1 MFDGG
6 IMNNT
11 ITYDVAII
19 GAGIT
24 GACIAR
30 ELAKTS
36 AKIALIEK
44 ENDVACGSSKAN
56 SAIVH
61 GGFDPVPGTL
71 MARLNVRG
79 SELYPELAKKLHFD
93 YENNGSLVIAFDEQG
108 RTLLN
113 TLLERGK
120 KNGVK
125 DLRIVESEELH
136 DMEPNLGDNS
146 LAALYSP
153 TAGIMC
159 PYKATWAFAES
170 AVINGAEFFRN
181 TAVHAIEKTDG
192 VFVLRTGHGE
202 IRAKYVVNAAG
213 IFADKVSAMAGA
225 RKFVI
230 MQRRGEYC
238 LLDNNCKSL
247 VNHTLFQTPTAL
259 GKGVLVTQT
268 VDGNILIGPS
278 ADDQSGDMDGYTG
291 TTAVS
296 QADVLAKASLTI
308 PDIPRGNIIN
318 SFAGIRA
325 IACETDE
332 NGNAGES
339 LEDFIIEEDANVKGF
354 INASGICSPG
364 LSAAPATAEYVAEL
378 LKRAGL
384 DVKKND
390 NFIEERKG
398 ITAFHT
404 ADIATRLK
412 LIKEDPLYGQIICRC
427 ETVTEA
433 EIVQAIRSPLGALDV
448 DGIKRRTRAGMG
460 RCQSGFCSPR
470 VTEILSREAHIPMT
484 SVTKKGGA
492 SFMLA
497 GKTRDFSDDESMQGA
512 KR

>member
-1 MFDGG
+1 
-6 IMNNT
+6 MNSR

-79 SELYPELAKKLHFD
+79 SELYPELAKKLNFD

-108 RTLLN
+108 RALLN
-113 TLLERGK
+113 TLLDRGR

-230 MQRRGEYC
+230 KQRRGEYC

-339 LEDFIIEEDANVKGF
+339 VEDFIIEEDANVKGF

-378 LKRAGL
+378 LKSAGL
-384 DVKKND
+384 DVKKRD
-390 NFIEERKG
+390 DFIEERKG

-484 SVTKKGGA
+484 SVTKKGGS

>member
-1 MFDGG
+1 
-6 IMNNT
+6 
-11 ITYDVAII
+11 
-19 GAGIT
+19 
-24 GACIAR
+24 
-30 ELAKTS
+30 
-36 AKIALIEK
+36 
-44 ENDVACGSSKAN
+44 
-56 SAIVH
+56 
-61 GGFDPVPGTL
+61 
-71 MARLNVRG
+71 
-79 SELYPELAKKLHFD
+79 
-93 YENNGSLVIAFDEQG
+93 
-108 RTLLN
+108 
-113 TLLERGK
+113 
-120 KNGVK
+120 
-125 DLRIVESEELH
+125 
-136 DMEPNLGDNS
+136 
-146 LAALYSP
+146 
-153 TAGIMC
+153 
-159 PYKATWAFAES
+159 
-170 AVINGAEFFRN
+170 
-181 TAVHAIEKTDG
+181 
-192 VFVLRTGHGE
+192 
-202 IRAKYVVNAAG
+202 
-213 IFADKVSAMAGA
+213 MAGA
-225 RKFVI
+225 RRFVI
-230 MQRRGEYC
+230 KQRRGEYC

-278 ADDQSGDMDGYTG
+278 ADDQSGDMNGYTG
-291 TTAVS
+291 TTAAS

-325 IACETDE
+325 IACEADE

-339 LEDFIIEEDANVKGF
+339 VEDFIIEEDANVKGF

-378 LKRAGL
+378 LKSAGL
-384 DVKKND
+384 AVKNRND
-390 NFIEERKG
+390 FIEERKG

-404 ADIATRLK
+404 ADIAMRLK

-497 GKTRDFSDDESMQGA
+497 GKTRDFSDDESMRGA

>member
-1 MFDGG
+1 
-6 IMNNT
+6 MNSR

-79 SELYPELAKKLHFD
+79 SELYPELAKKLNFD

-108 RTLLN
+108 RALLN
-113 TLLERGK
+113 TLLERGR

-230 MQRRGEYC
+230 KQRRGEYC

-291 TTAVS
+291 TTAAS

-339 LEDFIIEEDANVKGF
+339 IEDFIIEEDANVKGF

-378 LKRAGL
+378 LKSAGL
-384 DVKKND
+384 DVKKRD
-390 NFIEERKG
+390 DFIEERKG

-404 ADIATRLK
+404 ANIATRLK

-484 SVTKKGGA
+484 SVTKKGGS

>member
-1 MFDGG
+1 
-6 IMNNT
+6 MNSM

-36 AKIALIEK
+36 AKVALIEK

-125 DLRIVESEELH
+125 DLRIVESDELH

-192 VFVLRTGHGE
+192 IFVLRTGHGE

-213 IFADKVSAMAGA
+213 IFADKVSVMAGA

-230 MQRRGEYC
+230 KQRRGEYC

-325 IACETDE
+325 IACEADE
-332 NGNAGES
+332 NGNAGEGI
-339 LEDFIIEEDANVKGF
+339 EDFIIEEDANVKGF

-364 LSAAPATAEYVAEL
+364 LSAA
-378 LKRAGL
+378 
-384 DVKKND
+384 
-390 NFIEERKG
+390 
-398 ITAFHT
+398 
-404 ADIATRLK
+404 
-412 LIKEDPLYGQIICRC
+412 
-427 ETVTEA
+427 
-433 EIVQAIRSPLGALDV
+433 
-448 DGIKRRTRAGMG
+448 
-460 RCQSGFCSPR
+460 
-470 VTEILSREAHIPMT
+470 
-484 SVTKKGGA
+484 
-492 SFMLA
+492 
-497 GKTRDFSDDESMQGA
+497 
-512 KR
+512 

>member
-1 MFDGG
+1 
-6 IMNNT
+6 MNNT

-230 MQRRGEYC
+230 KQRRGEYC

-339 LEDFIIEEDANVKGF
+339 IEDFIIEEDANVKGF

-378 LKRAGL
+378 LKSAGL
-384 DVKKND
+384 DVKKRD
-390 NFIEERKG
+390 DFIEERKG

-404 ADIATRLK
+404 ADIAMRLK

-484 SVTKKGGA
+484 SVTKKGGS